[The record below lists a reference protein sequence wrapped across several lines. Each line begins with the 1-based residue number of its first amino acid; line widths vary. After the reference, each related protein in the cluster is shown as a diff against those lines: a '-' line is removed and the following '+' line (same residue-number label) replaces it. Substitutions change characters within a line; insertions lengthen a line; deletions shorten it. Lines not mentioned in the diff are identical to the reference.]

1 MTIDEVRKGVVKF
14 LYDKDMW
21 HAYNS
26 CVKILKEQGLEDKVV
41 ELISPEQVLCIPEK
55 KLIIVSVTLM
65 LMPKIL
71 ELGIETEISK
81 FLTTLKAAAEQ
92 QKLEKE
98 LSHVDWNKEFFKN

>member
-14 LYDKDMW
+14 LQDKDMW

-26 CVKILKEQGLEDKVV
+26 CIKILKEQGLEDMAV
-41 ELISPEQVLCIPEK
+41 ELICPEQVLCIPEK
-55 KLIIVSVTLM
+55 KLIIVSVTLV

-71 ELGIETEISK
+71 ELGIETEINK

-92 QKLEKE
+92 QMLEKE
-98 LSHVDWNKEFFKN
+98 LEHVDWNKEFFKN